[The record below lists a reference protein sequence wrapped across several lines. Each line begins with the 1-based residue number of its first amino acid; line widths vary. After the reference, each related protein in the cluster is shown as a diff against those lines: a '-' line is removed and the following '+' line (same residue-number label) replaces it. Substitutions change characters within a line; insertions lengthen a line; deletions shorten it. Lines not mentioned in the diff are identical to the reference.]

1 VEIAKISPNVAK
13 KSKSIVI
20 CQKLPNVVK
29 IANCGLPN
37 CGLSLKNKSGEYF
50 VEKNTVRY

>member
-1 VEIAKISPNVAK
+1 VEIAKISPNVE
-13 KSKSIVI
+13 I

-29 IANCGLPN
+29 NCGLSN